1 MFFYIILVSF
11 AFAYKYS
18 NCTQLKFACLNCC
31 FFGGGAVNKLFLI
44 PEELYIDKLKT
55 FDYTTS

>member
-1 MFFYIILVSF
+1 MGFFYIILVSF

-18 NCTQLKFACLNCC
+18 NCVYSVAFS
-31 FFGGGAVNKLFLI
+31 GGGAINKLFLI